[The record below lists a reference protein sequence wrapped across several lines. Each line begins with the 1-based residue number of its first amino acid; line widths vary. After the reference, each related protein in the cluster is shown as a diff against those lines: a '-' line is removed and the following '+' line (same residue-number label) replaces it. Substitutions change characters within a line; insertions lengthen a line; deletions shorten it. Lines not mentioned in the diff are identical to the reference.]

1 VYNDVTDNTGK
12 VVKTAGE
19 VHAAVRDLLRRLG
32 TSTGFADHIAA
43 EYAAQ
48 GRDGDGLPARLLN
61 ETASLP
67 APVPMAGPKPATAT
81 MDAAAQVV
89 DAQHDLFSMRDT
101 TMPGIDI
108 MGEVRG
114 GELAFMVRGVLH
126 GTGERGTLSGRYMFD
141 RMLAHFAA
149 EGTAID
155 VIQGN
160 WTYGVNLELFNR
172 LSRVG
177 LPPAH
182 AAVGTITGRWAANHG
197 YTTPTDIAVE
207 PAVAP
212 PGGYAK
218 VTAKFRR

>member
-1 VYNDVTDNTGK
+1 MRDNTGK
-12 VVKTAGE
+12 LVKTAGE
-19 VHAAVRDLLRRLG
+19 VHAAGRDLLRLLG
-32 TSTGFADHIAA
+32 TSTAFADQIAA
-43 EYAAQ
+43 EYAAP
-48 GRDGDGLPARLLN
+48 GRDGDGLHARLLS

-67 APVPMAGPKPATAT
+67 APVRVAGPKPATTA
-81 MDAAAQVV
+81 MDAAAQVI
-89 DAQHDLFSMRDT
+89 DAQADLFSMRDT
-101 TMPGIDI
+101 SRPGIDI
-108 MGEVRG
+108 MGEVRA

-177 LPPAH
+177 LPSAD
-182 AAVGTITGRWAANHG
+182 AAAGTITGQWAAQHG
-197 YTTPTDIAVE
+197 YTTATDIDVE
-207 PAVAP
+207 PASAL
-212 PGGYAK
+212 PGGYVK